1 MKQFFR
7 NFYYSFPIQLLLLSF
22 KRHQFLLL
30 FWVLLFFIV
39 IGRVFS
45 DLGVPYLL
53 LDPEYLEHTGYLSFA
68 LVGMGFGSMYV
79 AWNLNCYMLHSHR
92 FPFMTSFQKPMG
104 VFFLNNSIIPLL
116 FLVSY
121 FNAIYH
127 FQKDDEFASLSLIA
141 LDLVGFAAGFILVI
155 LFTAIYFQFTNKD
168 AMRLSEERSTGKM
181 SFFFRSLRYN
191 EDIDAKEVTR
201 VDYFVSHHLKIRH
214 TRSVEHY
221 DDDLLRVVY
230 RQHHLNALFVQIVV
244 LLLMMCIGFYINNPF
259 FQIPTA
265 ASAFMFLSI
274 LISLFGAFIYWSG
287 GWGSTAIIVF
297 LLLANELTKYDVF
310 GYQSRAYGLDYTH
323 QYARYDKATLQAVA
337 SKENIHDD
345 VIQFGNILENWR
357 KKNSVKLINGEKPKL
372 VFINVSGGG
381 LRAAMFSTA
390 VLQHADS
397 VVGGKLFDKC
407 FMISGASGGMFGVTY
422 LRELFLQKKE
432 GSPINLWD
440 NKYSYNIAKDLL
452 NPMIVSLLSNDAFF
466 SFHKF
471 KLDSQYYFKDRGYM
485 FERQLSQNTNA
496 VFDKRIQDYTLPEAK
511 AAIPLLIY
519 HTEVTNDARRFF
531 ISSQPISFL
540 MRPIGKYTTNRDL
553 EIDGIDFCRY
563 FNKQNG
569 KQLKVLSALRMNA
582 TFPFI
587 LPNPAL
593 PTDPT
598 TFVLDGGALDNT
610 GAETTFRVLQI
621 FKDWINLFTSGVVII
636 QVYDGAKHEENKEVE
651 KQSVVSKLLNPLG
664 TIFGNMI
671 AVQDFIVDQKLGYM
685 NEELNGKVQV
695 ISFEYIPEKKNE
707 KAALSLHLTAK
718 EKYNILSAVSQPNNR
733 KAFKLLQESLEK

>member
-1 MKQFFR
+1 
-7 NFYYSFPIQLLLLSF
+7 
-22 KRHQFLLL
+22 
-30 FWVLLFFIV
+30 
-39 IGRVFS
+39 
-45 DLGVPYLL
+45 
-53 LDPEYLEHTGYLSFA
+53 
-68 LVGMGFGSMYV
+68 
-79 AWNLNCYMLHSHR
+79 
-92 FPFMTSFQKPMG
+92 
-104 VFFLNNSIIPLL
+104 
-116 FLVSY
+116 
-121 FNAIYH
+121 
-127 FQKDDEFASLSLIA
+127 
-141 LDLVGFAAGFILVI
+141 
-155 LFTAIYFQFTNKD
+155 
-168 AMRLSEERSTGKM
+168 
-181 SFFFRSLRYN
+181 
-191 EDIDAKEVTR
+191 
-201 VDYFVSHHLKIRH
+201 
-214 TRSVEHY
+214 
-221 DDDLLRVVY
+221 
-230 RQHHLNALFVQIVV
+230 
-244 LLLMMCIGFYINNPF
+244 
-259 FQIPTA
+259 
-265 ASAFMFLSI
+265 MFLSI

-287 GWGSTAIIVF
+287 GWGSTAIIIF

-390 VLQHADS
+390 VLQQADS

-407 FMISGASGGMFGVTY
+407 FMISGASGGMFGTTY

-432 GSPINLWD
+432 GVPINLWD
-440 NKYSYNIAKDLL
+440 TKYSYNIAKDLL
-452 NPMIVSLLSNDAFF
+452 NPMIVSFLSNDVFF

-471 KLDSQYYFKDRGYM
+471 KLDNQYYYKDRGYM

-511 AAIPLLIY
+511 ATIPLLIY

-553 EIDGIDFCRY
+553 AIDGIDFCRY

-587 LPNPAL
+587 LPNSVL

-621 FKDWINLFTSGVVII
+621 FKDWINNFTSGVVII
-636 QVYDGAKHEENKEVE
+636 QVYDGAKSEENKEME
-651 KQSVVSKLLNPLG
+651 KHSWFSKLLNPLG
-664 TIFGNMI
+664 TVFGNTF

-733 KAFKLLQESLEK
+733 KAFKLLQESLGR